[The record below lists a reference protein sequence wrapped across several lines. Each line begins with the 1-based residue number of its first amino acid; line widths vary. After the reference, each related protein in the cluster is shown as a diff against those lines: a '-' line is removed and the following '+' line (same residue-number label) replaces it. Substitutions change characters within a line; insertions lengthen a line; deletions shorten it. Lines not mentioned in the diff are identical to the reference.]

1 MQTDLVE
8 ITAAN
13 FDSEVLR
20 STLPVLIDIWGHG

>member
-13 FDSEVLR
+13 FDSEVLH
-20 STLPVLIDIWGHG
+20 SIVPVLIDIWGHG